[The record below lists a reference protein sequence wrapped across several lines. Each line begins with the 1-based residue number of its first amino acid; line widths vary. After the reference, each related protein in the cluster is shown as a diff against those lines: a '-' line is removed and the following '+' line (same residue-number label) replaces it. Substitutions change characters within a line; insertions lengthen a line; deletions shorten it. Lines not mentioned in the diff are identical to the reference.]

1 MISITISTH
10 NRYQKGKVI
19 MNNDIIISNLKKD
32 HFRITERYGK
42 FILGAEYETIEKG
55 RCISIDEHLSPDE
68 FISSAKAFNEET
80 KAVLDS
86 FTEFVNEFFTSLKPD
101 MYDRSSEV
109 ITIFGEEAS
118 WFNTFRDNY
127 VQRNKSTI
135 SANNLNA
142 LTEIVKEGTVYLIE
156 FNEVKSRLNR
166 YINITTEI
174 SRVNDEKDGMSFLD
188 IVKGTTTIM
197 DHLVDV
203 VDEYTLNTFNNEQL
217 ISLKDACMLQITNS
231 RDFVNIGTALD
242 LDEEDKKN
250 INLLKASAMRLAMM
264 VKQIDLLIVVKK
276 HRP

>member
-1 MISITISTH
+1 M
-10 NRYQKGKVI
+10 NKG
-19 MNNDIIISNLKKD
+19 IIISNLKKD

-68 FISSAKAFNEET
+68 FISSSKAFIEKLKT
-80 KAVLDS
+80 VTDS
-86 FTEFVNEFFTSLKPD
+86 FTEFVNEFFTYSKPE

-109 ITIFGEEAS
+109 ITIFREEAS
-118 WFNTFRDNY
+118 WFNTFLDNY
-127 VQRNKSTI
+127 VRRNKPII
-135 SANNLNA
+135 SANNLNT
-142 LTEIVKEGTVYLIE
+142 LTEILKEGTVYLIE
-156 FNEVKSRLNR
+156 FNEVKSRLNK

-174 SRVNDEKDGMSFLD
+174 EKVNNEKDDMSFSD
-188 IVKGTTTIM
+188 IVKGTTVVM

-217 ISLKDACMLQITNS
+217 MSLKDSCMLQIKNS
-231 RDFVNIGTALD
+231 QHFANIGTSLD
-242 LDEEDKKN
+242 LNEEDEQN
-250 INLLKASAMRLAMM
+250 IHHLKASAMRLAMM